1 MDEYEYPRMVQVSS
15 IRPTTLN
22 ERLALRPIGLDD
34 FSSLRYLHVSALR
47 AQTLDV
53 LSEEEAAAFA
63 RLV

>member
-1 MDEYEYPRMVQVSS
+1 MAQASS

-53 LSEEEAAAFA
+53 LSEE
-63 RLV
+63 